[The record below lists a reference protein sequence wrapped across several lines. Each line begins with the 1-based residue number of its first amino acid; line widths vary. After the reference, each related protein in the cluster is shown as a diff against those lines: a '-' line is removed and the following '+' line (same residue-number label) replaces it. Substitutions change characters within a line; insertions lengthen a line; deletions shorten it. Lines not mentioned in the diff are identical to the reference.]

1 MSTTNEEVVRAWTRG
16 QEAKAGN
23 LWTDGRN
30 LYSYSLLI
38 GKKKGGEN
46 IVFDYTSR
54 GGSYYSQTTST
65 HVGLA
70 ALQADQLMNVDAAL
84 QALFIGG

>member
-1 MSTTNEEVVRAWTRG
+1 MTIRNEDVVRAWTRG
-16 QEAKAGN
+16 QEARAGN
-23 LWTDGRN
+23 LWTDGES
-30 LYSYSLLI
+30 LYSYSLVI
-38 GKKKGGEN
+38 GKNKGGES

-54 GGSYYSQTTST
+54 GGAYYSQTTST

-70 ALQADQLMNVDAAL
+70 AKQADQLMNVDAAQ